1 MQKNKIIIGFS
12 VVSVILTVLVCY
24 LIYSYMSPSRQTIY
38 VFNESYSAGTQ
49 ITADMLT
56 PIQVDST
63 ITVSGRKADVS
74 EQFVTSYE
82 YSEIIS
88 SGDSLRMDVGEGMPL
103 TMSMLSV
110 IGGSSIEM
118 NMRPSS
124 IAVTVGVDS
133 ITGISSD
140 LKEGSRVNI
149 YSTTDTGVALILQNM
164 RVLTVNRP
172 DGELSS
178 VTIETDL
185 QQSMQLIY
193 YSIYGRIYLGLVDAS
208 GYQASEGEIPT
219 FSGYGYTTESADDAE
234 LYINDGNSESES
246 ILYSEDD
253 SLADGLFSNNSLE
266 QDEEDDTA
274 ENASTEEENLEDD
287 MSVDNGEE

>member
-12 VVSVILTVLVCY
+12 AASILLTMLVCY

-38 VFNESYSAGTQ
+38 VFNDSYSSGTQ
-49 ITADMLT
+49 VTADMLT

-74 EQFVTSYE
+74 EQFITSSE
-82 YSEIIS
+82 YAEIIK

-118 NMRPSS
+118 NMKPSS
-124 IAVTVGVDS
+124 IAVTVAVDNV
-133 ITGISSD
+133 TGISQD
-140 LKEGSRVNI
+140 LKEGSRVNV
-149 YSTTDTGVALILQNM
+149 YSTTDTGVSLILQNM
-164 RVLTVNRP
+164 RVLTVNKP

-193 YSIYGRIYLGLVDAS
+193 YSIYGKIYLGLVDAS
-208 GYQASEGEIPT
+208 GYQAAEDGILS
-219 FSGYGYTTESADDAE
+219 FSGYGYDHDMVTDDSQLFTNDGTYGDEDADLYTNGSDLSGDLFSSDDFGQDVSDNAEDESAETEAAE
-234 LYINDGNSESES
+234 E
-246 ILYSEDD
+246 
-253 SLADGLFSNNSLE
+253 LE
-266 QDEEDDTA
+266 
-274 ENASTEEENLEDD
+274 
-287 MSVDNGEE
+287 

>member
-12 VVSVILTVLVCY
+12 AASILLTVLVCY

-38 VFNESYSAGTQ
+38 VFNDSYSSGTQ
-49 ITADMLT
+49 VTADMLT

-74 EQFVTSYE
+74 EQFITSSE
-82 YSEIIS
+82 YAEIIK

-118 NMRPSS
+118 NMKPSS
-124 IAVTVGVDS
+124 IAVTVAVDNV
-133 ITGISSD
+133 TGISQD
-140 LKEGSRVNI
+140 LKEGSRVNV
-149 YSTTDTGVALILQNM
+149 YSTTDTGVSLILQNM
-164 RVLTVNRP
+164 RVLTVNKP

-193 YSIYGRIYLGLVDAS
+193 YSIYGKIYLGLVDAS
-208 GYQASEGEIPT
+208 GYQAAEDGILS
-219 FSGYGYTTESADDAE
+219 FSGYGYDDDMVTDDSQLFTNDGTYGDEDADLYTNGSDLSGDLFSSDDFGQDVSDNAEDESAETEAAE
-234 LYINDGNSESES
+234 E
-246 ILYSEDD
+246 
-253 SLADGLFSNNSLE
+253 LE
-266 QDEEDDTA
+266 
-274 ENASTEEENLEDD
+274 
-287 MSVDNGEE
+287 

>member
-1 MQKNKIIIGFS
+1 MQKNKIIIGFTAAS
-12 VVSVILTVLVCY
+12 ILLAILVSY
-24 LIYSYMSPSRQTIY
+24 LIYSYMSPTRQTVY
-38 VFNESYSAGTQ
+38 VFNDSYSAGTQ

-82 YSEIIS
+82 YGEIIK

-103 TMSMLSV
+103 TISMLSV

-118 NMRPSS
+118 NMKPSS

-149 YSTTDTGVALILQNM
+149 YSTTDTGVSLILQNM
-164 RVLTVNRP
+164 RILTVNKS

-193 YSIYGRIYLGLVDAS
+193 YSVYGKIYLGLVDAT
-208 GYQASEGEIPT
+208 GYQADESGVPS
-219 FSGYGYTTESADDAE
+219 FSGYGYSTETEAATESSFS
-234 LYINDGNSESES
+234 L
-246 ILYSEDD
+246 D
-253 SLADGLFSNNSLE
+253 SDDGLSASLFSSGDLGGTE
-266 QDEEDDTA
+266 AETEAEPETDTL
-274 ENASTEEENLEDD
+274 T
-287 MSVDNGEE
+287 VDSGEE

>member
-12 VVSVILTVLVCY
+12 AASILLTVLVCY

-38 VFNESYSAGTQ
+38 VFNDSYSSGTQ
-49 ITADMLT
+49 VTADMLT

-74 EQFVTSYE
+74 EQFVTSSE
-82 YSEIIS
+82 YAEIIK

-118 NMRPSS
+118 NMKPSS
-124 IAVTVGVDS
+124 IAVTVAVDNV
-133 ITGISSD
+133 TGISQD
-140 LKEGSRVNI
+140 LKEGSRVNV
-149 YSTTDTGVALILQNM
+149 YSTTDTGVSLILQNM
-164 RVLTVNRP
+164 RVLTVNKP

-193 YSIYGRIYLGLVDAS
+193 YSIYGKIYLGLVDAS
-208 GYQASEGEIPT
+208 GYQAAEDGILS
-219 FSGYGYTTESADDAE
+219 FSGYGYDDDMVTDDSQLFTNDGTYGDEDADLYTNGSDLSGDLFSSDDFGQDVSDNAEDESAETEAAE
-234 LYINDGNSESES
+234 E
-246 ILYSEDD
+246 
-253 SLADGLFSNNSLE
+253 LE
-266 QDEEDDTA
+266 
-274 ENASTEEENLEDD
+274 
-287 MSVDNGEE
+287 

>member
-12 VVSVILTVLVCY
+12 AVSILLTVLVCY

-38 VFNESYSAGTQ
+38 VFNGSYSAGTQ

-63 ITVSGRKADVS
+63 ITVSGRRADIS
-74 EQFVTSYE
+74 EQFITSAE

-133 ITGISSD
+133 ITGISAD
-140 LKEGSRVNI
+140 LEEGSRVNV
-149 YSTTDTGVALILQNM
+149 YSTTDSGVSLILQNM
-164 RVLTVNRP
+164 RILTVNRP

-185 QQSMQLIY
+185 QQSMELIY

-208 GYQASEGEIPT
+208 GYQAAEGEIPSFNGYAAEET
-219 FSGYGYTTESADDAE
+219 ATGDETYYTGGGTTDGSG
-234 LYINDGNSESES
+234 S
-246 ILYSEDD
+246 ILYSENGSLSD
-253 SLADGLFSNNSLE
+253 SLFTNNDLM
-266 QDEEDDTA
+266 QDETSAEDTA
-274 ENASTEEENLEDD
+274 TEETEAAD
-287 MSVDNGEE
+287 EEATE

>member
-12 VVSVILTVLVCY
+12 AASILLTVLVCY

-38 VFNESYSAGTQ
+38 VFNDSYSSGTQ
-49 ITADMLT
+49 VTADMLT

-74 EQFVTSYE
+74 EQFVTSSE
-82 YSEIIS
+82 YAEIIK

-118 NMRPSS
+118 NMKPSS
-124 IAVTVGVDS
+124 IAVTVAVDNV
-133 ITGISSD
+133 TGISQD
-140 LKEGSRVNI
+140 LKEGSRVNV
-149 YSTTDTGVALILQNM
+149 YSTTDTGVSLILQNM
-164 RVLTVNRP
+164 RVLTVNKP

-193 YSIYGRIYLGLVDAS
+193 YSIYGKIYLGLVDAS
-208 GYQASEGEIPT
+208 GYQAAEDGILS
-219 FSGYGYTTESADDAE
+219 FSGYGYDDDLVTDDSQLFTNDGTYGDEDADLYTNGSDLSGDLFSSDDFGQDVSDNAEDESAETEAAE
-234 LYINDGNSESES
+234 E
-246 ILYSEDD
+246 
-253 SLADGLFSNNSLE
+253 LE
-266 QDEEDDTA
+266 
-274 ENASTEEENLEDD
+274 
-287 MSVDNGEE
+287 

>member
-1 MQKNKIIIGFS
+1 MQKNKIIIGFTAAS
-12 VVSVILTVLVCY
+12 ILLAILVSY
-24 LIYSYMSPSRQTIY
+24 LIYSYMSPTRQTVY
-38 VFNESYSAGTQ
+38 VFNDSYSAGTQ

-82 YSEIIS
+82 YGEIIK

-103 TMSMLSV
+103 TISMLSV

-118 NMRPSS
+118 NMKPSS

-149 YSTTDTGVALILQNM
+149 YSTTDTGVSLILQNM
-164 RVLTVNRP
+164 RILTVNKS

-193 YSIYGRIYLGLVDAS
+193 YSVYGKIYLGLVDAT
-208 GYQASEGEIPT
+208 GYQADESGVPS
-219 FSGYGYTTESADDAE
+219 FSGYGYSTETEAITESSFSLDSDDGLSASLFSSGDLGGTETEAE
-234 LYINDGNSESES
+234 TET
-246 ILYSEDD
+246 D
-253 SLADGLFSNNSLE
+253 SL
-266 QDEEDDTA
+266 T
-274 ENASTEEENLEDD
+274 
-287 MSVDNGEE
+287 VDNGEE

>member
-12 VVSVILTVLVCY
+12 AASILLTVLVCY

-38 VFNESYSAGTQ
+38 VFNDSYSSGTQ
-49 ITADMLT
+49 VTADMLT

-74 EQFVTSYE
+74 EQFITSSE
-82 YSEIIS
+82 YAEIIK

-118 NMRPSS
+118 NMKPSS
-124 IAVTVGVDS
+124 IAVTVAVDNV
-133 ITGISSD
+133 TGISQD
-140 LKEGSRVNI
+140 LKEGSRVNV
-149 YSTTDTGVALILQNM
+149 YSTTDTGVSLILQNM
-164 RVLTVNRP
+164 RVLTVNKP

-193 YSIYGRIYLGLVDAS
+193 YSIYGKIYLGLVDAS
-208 GYQASEGEIPT
+208 GYQAAEDGILS
-219 FSGYGYTTESADDAE
+219 FSGYGYDDD
-234 LYINDGNSESES
+234 LVTDDSQLFTNDGTYGDEDAD
-246 ILYSEDD
+246 LYTNGSDLSGD
-253 SLADGLFSNNSLE
+253 LFSNGDFGQDVSDNAEDESAETEAAEELE
-266 QDEEDDTA
+266 
-274 ENASTEEENLEDD
+274 
-287 MSVDNGEE
+287 

>member
-12 VVSVILTVLVCY
+12 AASILLTVLVCY

-38 VFNESYSAGTQ
+38 VFNDSYSSGTQ
-49 ITADMLT
+49 VTADMLT

-74 EQFVTSYE
+74 EQFVTSSE
-82 YSEIIS
+82 YAEIIK

-118 NMRPSS
+118 NMKPSS
-124 IAVTVGVDS
+124 IAVTVAVDNV
-133 ITGISSD
+133 TGISQD
-140 LKEGSRVNI
+140 LKEGSRVNV
-149 YSTTDTGVALILQNM
+149 YSTTDTGVSLILQNM
-164 RVLTVNRP
+164 RVLTVNKP

-193 YSIYGRIYLGLVDAS
+193 YSIYGKIYLGLVDAS
-208 GYQASEGEIPT
+208 GYQAAEDGILS
-219 FSGYGYTTESADDAE
+219 FSGYGYDDDLVTDDSQLFTNDGTYGDEDVDLYTNESDLSGDLFTNGDFGQDVSDNAEDESAETEAAE
-234 LYINDGNSESES
+234 E
-246 ILYSEDD
+246 
-253 SLADGLFSNNSLE
+253 LE
-266 QDEEDDTA
+266 
-274 ENASTEEENLEDD
+274 
-287 MSVDNGEE
+287 